1 MQFNLLN
8 FLILNYWK
16 YMNILIVYY
25 SINIM
30 FPSKLVSQN
39 HHPNMFVKVVWK
51 KHFYNY
57 GSKHKSFLA
66 NQLLPKPTFKK
77 PYWKKKHFST
87 TFPKHTLSHWCHCL
101 LTQYTYLF
109 TWGPDSLRIQT
120 LGISPNPS
128 CRVLFWPLKFIW
140 ELIICHLY
148 Y

>member
-51 KHFYNY
+51 KNTSATTDPNINRFSQTNFYP
-57 GSKHKSFLA
+57 
-66 NQLLPKPTFKK
+66 NQLLKNHIEKKTFLH
-77 PYWKKKHFST
+77 HFSQT
-87 TFPKHTLSHWCHCL
+87 HPK
-101 LTQYTYLF
+101 
-109 TWGPDSLRIQT
+109 
-120 LGISPNPS
+120 
-128 CRVLFWPLKFIW
+128 
-140 ELIICHLY
+140 
-148 Y
+148 

>member
-30 FPSKLVSQN
+30 FLSKLVSQN
-39 HHPNMFVKVVWK
+39 HHLNMFVKVSLK
-51 KHFYNY
+51 KKYFCNY

-77 PYWKKKHFST
+77 PYWKKNISPQLFPNTPINYDHYTIRINYFS
-87 TFPKHTLSHWCHCL
+87 FASLYFERWNNIWPI
-101 LTQYTYLF
+101 LF
-109 TWGPDSLRIQT
+109 TSWEPYVGYCMADSFRT
-120 LGISPNPS
+120 G
-128 CRVLFWPLKFIW
+128 
-140 ELIICHLY
+140 
-148 Y
+148 